1 MRDIPAVP
9 TGISA
14 VLHDSASLHS
24 TAGKILRRPGKYP
37 DALDRRIVNWNA
49 RPVLHGASLQGS
61 ARYAGQR
68 IHGPTS
74 SSTNQLGPVIP
85 LLSDSWRASTPR
97 CVGQMARGNIATMLR
112 DMG

>member
-68 IHGPTS
+68 IHGP
-74 SSTNQLGPVIP
+74 
-85 LLSDSWRASTPR
+85 D
-97 CVGQMARGNIATMLR
+97 
-112 DMG
+112 